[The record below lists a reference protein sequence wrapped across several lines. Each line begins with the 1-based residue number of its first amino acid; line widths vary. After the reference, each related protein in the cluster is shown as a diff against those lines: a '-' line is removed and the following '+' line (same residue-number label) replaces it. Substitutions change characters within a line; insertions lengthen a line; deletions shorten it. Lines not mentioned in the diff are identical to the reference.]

1 MSQVKVSGNASGTGA
16 ITIAAPNTN
25 NNYTL
30 TLLAASTTIV
40 GNDTTQTLT
49 NKTLTSPAIGGTPV
63 MSASVITAGTTV
75 PYSSATN
82 AGTTIDFTSIPSWV
96 KRITVMFNGV
106 SMSSTNDVLVQLG
119 VSGTPVATGYVSSS
133 GRVSGASASGTANTT
148 GFVIYSNSASTT
160 LDGAMVITT
169 LGSNIW
175 VASHAVAYN
184 GGSASGGGTVTLG
197 GTLNMIR
204 IKSAGADT
212 FDAGSINIL
221 YE

>member
-1 MSQVKVSGNASGTGA
+1 MSSVKLQGNASGTGA
-16 ITIAAPNTN
+16 ITIASPNTN

-49 NKTLTSPAIGGTPV
+49 NKTLTSPAISGAV
-63 MSASVITAGTTV
+63 MTTMASSVITSGTTQA
-75 PYSSATN
+75 STS
-82 AGTTIDFTSIPSWV
+82 GSTIDFTSIPSWV

-133 GRVSGASASGTANTT
+133 GRISGTSASGSANTT
-148 GFVIYSNSASTT
+148 GFNVYFNGAGLT

-175 VASHAVAYN
+175 VASHAIAYN
-184 GGSASGGGTVTLG
+184 GGSATGGGSVTLG